1 MSTMSKHLEG
11 KVAAVAEIKEKLEKA
26 QSVVFYDYRGL
37 TVEQV
42 TGLRKKCREAGVEY
56 IVLKN
61 SLVEL
66 AAKELGIE
74 GLEQYLKGPTAVA
87 FGMTDI
93 AAPAKILS
101 DYAKEIKKT
110 EVKAGIVEKNVV
122 DAKGVEALANLPS
135 REVLIA
141 RIMGSMMS
149 SVSKFVY
156 CVEALR
162 KKQAGEE

>member
-1 MSTMSKHLEG
+1 MSNNMEIK
-11 KVAAVAEIKEKLEKA
+11 KQVVAEIKEKLQKA

-42 TGLRKKCREAGVEY
+42 TKLRANCRQSGVEY
-56 IVLKN
+56 CVLKN
-61 SLVEL
+61 TMVEL

-74 GLEQYLKGPTAVA
+74 GLDDYLKGPTAVA

-93 AAPAKILS
+93 VAPAKILTTFV
-101 DYAKEIKKT
+101 KEIKKT
-110 EVKAGIVEKNVV
+110 EIKCGIVDGKVV
-122 DAKGVEALANLPS
+122 DVKGVEALASLPS

-156 CVEALR
+156 CLEAIR

>member
-1 MSTMSKHLEG
+1 MSKNLEI
-11 KVAAVAEIKEKLEKA
+11 KKQVVAEIKEKLEQA
-26 QSVVFYDYRGL
+26 QSVVLYDYRGL

-42 TGLRKKCREAGVEY
+42 TKLRNECRKAGVEY
-56 IVLKN
+56 VVYKN
-61 SLVEL
+61 NLIGL

-74 GLEQYLKGPTAVA
+74 GLDDYLKGPTAVA
-87 FGMTDI
+87 FGMTD
-93 AAPAKILS
+93 AVAPAKIL
-101 DYAKEIKKT
+101 AGFVKEIKKT
-110 EVKAGIVEKNVV
+110 EVKGGILEGKVIDVAGV
-122 DAKGVEALANLPS
+122 DTLASMPS

-156 CVEALR
+156 CLEAIR